1 MTRLITAAD
10 VRDAADA
17 GRRSLPLDADAIVT
31 PLARD
36 EARERGVTLVPAGD
50 PADTSAPPAA
60 GAAAPRGVLRVET
73 RGLVLDPFP
82 FPVPPASMD
91 VRLRDVVTAA
101 DGAPVAV
108 GVMSL
113 REGSFPWELTYD
125 EVQLVLEGEL
135 HLGTDQGTVVGLP
148 GDVLFVPKGTR
159 LTFGTPPGPGSCTSP
174 TRPSGEVRR
183 EDRQRGGAARA
194 ARPAAPRGRSSRS
207 PPAHG

>member
-36 EARERGVTLVPAGD
+36 EARERGVTLVPAD
-50 PADTSAPPAA
+50 TADTSSPPAV

-159 LTFGTPPGPGSCTSP
+159 LTFGTPAWARFLYVTYPAEWG
-174 TRPSGEVRR
+174 GE
-183 EDRQRGGAARA
+183 A
-194 ARPAAPRGRSSRS
+194 
-207 PPAHG
+207 

>member
-1 MTRLITAAD
+1 MARLITAAD
-10 VRDAADA
+10 VRDAALA
-17 GRRSLPLDADAIVT
+17 GARSLPVAPGTIVT

-36 EARERGVTLVPAGD
+36 DARERGIALVSAAPAEAAD
-50 PADTSAPPAA
+50 APAPPWGAPGPAPPAVR
-60 GAAAPRGVLRVET
+60 PVVRVET
-73 RGLVLDPFP
+73 RGLALDPFP
-82 FPVPPASMD
+82 FPVPPAAMD

-148 GDVLFVPKGTR
+148 GDVLYVPKGTR
-159 LTFGTPPGPGSCTSP
+159 LTFGTPDWARFLYVTYPA
-174 TRPSGEVRR
+174 EW
-183 EDRQRGGAARA
+183 GGDA
-194 ARPAAPRGRSSRS
+194 
-207 PPAHG
+207 